1 MTTVREIAKFA
12 GVSKSTVSLVLNN
25 KEGVS
30 DEMRELVLR
39 AMHDLQALSS
49 DNGDSQETSS
59 NDKPR
64 ALSIMVLHPPVLRS
78 SHVFSSVLQGIQ
90 IGSEAFNAQLRLVVN
105 EPQPMEGHVAHLYLT
120 DDNLRPDGV
129 IIFGARQQEPLLER
143 AIALGI
149 PCVVLGRDATKYAVS
164 GIGRDEVAYAKELT
178 RHLIALGHQRIAFL
192 GGETHYDYTHTRF
205 KGYRQAL
212 EEASLPYDDAYVKLG
227 DGAHATEQVLSLAPS
242 ITALIYVNDSYAQE
256 GLAYLATRRIRIPQ
270 ELSVASFDDTDFART
285 HTPPLT
291 SVAYNR
297 TKEGQWAVKILIDQI
312 RNPFLERTQ
321 MMFRARV
328 IVRESTA
335 PPNLRD

>member
-30 DEMRELVLR
+30 EEMRELVLR
-39 AMHDLQALSS
+39 AMHELQSIS
-49 DNGDSQETSS
+49 GDDYHPEAPA
-59 NDKPR
+59 DKPR
-64 ALSIMVLHPPVLRS
+64 PLSIMVLHPPVLRS

-90 IGSEAFNAQLRLVVN
+90 VGSEAFNAQLRLVAN
-105 EPQPMEGHVAHLYLT
+105 EPEVNEGHVAHLYLT
-120 DDNLRPDGV
+120 DDNLRPDGI
-129 IIFGARQQEPLLER
+129 IIFGARQQEPLIER
-143 AIALGI
+143 AVALGI

-164 GIGRDEVAYAKELT
+164 GIGRDEVAYAKALT
-178 RHLIALGHQRIAFL
+178 RHLIALGHERIAFL
-192 GGETHYDYTHTRF
+192 GGEIHYDYTHTRF

-212 EEASLPYDDAYVKLG
+212 EEANLPYDDAYVKLG
-227 DGAHATEQVLSLAPS
+227 DGAHATEQALSAMPRV
-242 ITALIYVNDSYAQE
+242 TALIYVNDSYAQE
-256 GLAYLATRRIRIPQ
+256 GLAYLHARRVRIPQ

-297 TKEGQWAVKILIDQI
+297 LKEGQWAVKILVDQI
-312 RNPFLERTQ
+312 RNPFIERTQ
-321 MMFRARV
+321 MMFKASV
-328 IVRESTA
+328 IVRASTA